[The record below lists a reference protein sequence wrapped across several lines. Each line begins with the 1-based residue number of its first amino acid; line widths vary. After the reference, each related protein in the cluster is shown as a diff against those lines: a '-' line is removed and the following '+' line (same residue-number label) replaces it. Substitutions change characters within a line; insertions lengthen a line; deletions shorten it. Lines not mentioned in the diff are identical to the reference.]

1 MYVERVQMLQ
11 QLCGD
16 RTARLS
22 FERFVN
28 QRTSHRQRV
37 QTENANTE
45 SNPWEIFARGFNT
58 ITRQVYCIIVLLKD
72 HGMIYVLK
80 SRI

>member
-1 MYVERVQMLQ
+1 MCVERIQMLQ
-11 QLCGD
+11 QLCED

-22 FERFVN
+22 CERFVN

-45 SNPWEIFARGFNT
+45 SNPWEIFARGFNQ
-58 ITRQVYCIIVLLKD
+58 ITRQDYCIIVLLKD
-72 HGMIYVLK
+72 HEIVYVLK
-80 SRI
+80 TRI